1 MEKKSHNLSTRQIRV
16 LIKLK
21 KNTIKLEKKSKI
33 WGKKTIKLKKE
44 SIRKIIKMDMIE
56 KINKIEN
63 KS

>member
-21 KNTIKLEKKSKI
+21 KKHNKIGKKIKNLEKKNNKI
-33 WGKKTIKLKKE
+33 KKE